1 MEFETSKKFDKLVYK
16 IKDKEALKKLKN
28 LISKISIAKTINE
41 IPNLTPMVGYPGY
54 YRIKA
59 GDYRLGIEL
68 DGETIWLLYFG
79 KRDEHTYKDFP

>member
-41 IPNLTPMVGYPGY
+41 IPNLTPMVGYAGY

-59 GDYRLGIEL
+59 GDYRLGI
-68 DGETIWLLYFG
+68 
-79 KRDEHTYKDFP
+79 